1 MRVSGMKKG
10 DLSGVGLGF
19 FEGEMG
25 VVFFV
30 SLLLLLLLLHRRGLL
45 DSTFKTI

>member
-1 MRVSGMKKG
+1 MRVSGTKKG

-30 SLLLLLLLLHRRGLL
+30 SLLLLLLHRRGLL